1 MSLKTLEQ
9 RFLERAGNIYTQYKN
24 PDALTTI
31 LPDTVQSKQNIKDD
45 VLYAPVSIS
54 LNRDRLL
61 LRNLNRSPIG
71 ARFRNTQLVLQ
82 TGNTFA
88 ETRAYNPAN
97 LLINGIPGLRIPRH
111 IGLSVLGPKTNA
123 GALQKD
129 TIESFRNSGLIS
141 GLVKGLLSRVV
152 SPLTAL
158 TATPETISDGTE
170 TGVFY
175 VRPEDKVELAPNA
188 FTTFSLTGL
197 PTNQSLRFRGQQKK
211 VGLYQS
217 VDDVKLLS
225 VLKTPFGIQNGTFPL
240 QYYNPERS
248 RSYPLAVVPYM
259 GFITGFNELNIG
271 ASKFTINTNTDKPS
285 IYTASDFRFKEI
297 PPQSIIVDTFDKSR
311 AVFYDQKS
319 KPTLQ
324 INGKV
329 EPFVYRNL
337 ESYNLTNGVLKGN
350 WPYSLTTTS
359 NLNVEPRATSK
370 KTGIQDPYNLDSYL
384 IKNPSDPNRKPI
396 TQNNVDYASIYAP
409 DNDASK
415 TADSIQK
422 SVTDSLSDLIK
433 FEFRDAKNQNPVR
446 FRALISTLKENIK
459 TEFNEQRYVGRIE
472 RYVTY
477 NGAKRSISMTFNV
490 IAFSQDEI
498 QNVWKRINY
507 LSGLAFPKGVTQ
519 SGFMRPPLFKISIGG
534 IYDMQPAYIDS
545 LSYDFIDNDTV
556 FDIDVPAGGVPQY
569 IKVDMAMTL
578 MEKRSK
584 FFDSPFYKIVEDKAT
599 AESAIEDARATAAA
613 SAQEAARAAEEART
627 MFATTQDELNRAIA
641 VAYGYAGAPLEFGT
655 ELDINDE
662 AALYRSAAGRV
673 TRNEQQRALIDRA
686 NELDDELIRQQQEA
700 TAEADAAAEQ
710 LRIER
715 LAGAAPSAPAA
726 ASGPPRARTG
736 GTSRSTTASKTAPTP
751 KGPTSPTVV
760 SRNPDGSTTYRV
772 SRIKLEPLT
781 DERSTRTFGD
791 WVDLYFPSAQRP
803 RFTSTPSTT
812 QTTIQIGT
820 PIPETREAIYN
831 LSPEVESQLRKHQKW
846 NYAARLSAVR
856 QYNAGIAAGSS
867 TQR

>member
-31 LPDTVQSKQNIKDD
+31 LPDTAQSKQNIKDD

-71 ARFRNTQLVLQ
+71 ERFRNTQLVLQ

-129 TIESFRNSGLIS
+129 TVESFRNSGLIS

-175 VRPEDKVELAPNA
+175 VRPEDKISLAPNVFINSFA
-188 FTTFSLTGL
+188 LTGL
-197 PTNQSLRFRGQQKK
+197 PVNQALQFRGQQKK

-217 VDDVKLLS
+217 PID
-225 VLKTPFGIQNGTFPL
+225 VLKFSLLKVPVGAAAENSTL
-240 QYYNPERS
+240 AYYDKSKS
-248 RSYPLAVVPYM
+248 RSNPFTTIPYIAE
-259 GFITGFNELNIG
+259 ITGFNKLNIG

-285 IYTASDFRFKEI
+285 IYTASNFVFKN
-297 PPQSIIVDTFDKSR
+297 PPPNSDKINTFDKSL
-311 AVFYDQKS
+311 AVFYVQKS
-319 KPTLQ
+319 QPTLQ
-324 INGKV
+324 TNGNGK
-329 EPFVYRNL
+329 PFIYRNL
-337 ESYNLTNGVLKGN
+337 ESYNLTNGVFKGN

-359 NLNVEPRATSK
+359 NLNRVEPTAISQ

-490 IAFSQDEI
+490 IAFSQNEI

-507 LSGLAFPKGVTQ
+507 LSGLAFPRGVTQ

-584 FFDSPFYKIVEDKAT
+584 FFDSPFYKIVEDKAA

-673 TRNEQQRALIDRA
+673 TRSEQQRALIDRA
-686 NELDDELIRQQQEA
+686 NELSDEFIRQQQEA

-736 GTSRSTTASKTAPTP
+736 RTSPPKTPRPTPPTPPAKKTQPAAPTP
-751 KGPTSPTVV
+751 DSRLGRAPEPSFDERRVQAAAQREADRTRDAERLRRATSRPTSGPAGNFGLLGGEDPITAYGRQV
-760 SRNPDGSTTYRV
+760 RENQKRATEALKGGLGS
-772 SRIKLEPLT
+772 LT
-781 DERSTRTFGD
+781 NADLFGS
-791 WVDLYFPSAQRP
+791 PP
-803 RFTSTPSTT
+803 R
-812 QTTIQIGT
+812 
-820 PIPETREAIYN
+820 R
-831 LSPEVESQLRKHQKW
+831 
-846 NYAARLSAVR
+846 
-856 QYNAGIAAGSS
+856 
-867 TQR
+867 